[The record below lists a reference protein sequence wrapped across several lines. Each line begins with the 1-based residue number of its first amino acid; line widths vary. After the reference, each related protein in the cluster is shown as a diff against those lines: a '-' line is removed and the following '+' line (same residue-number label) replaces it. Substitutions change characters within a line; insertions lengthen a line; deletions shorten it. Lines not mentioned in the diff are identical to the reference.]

1 MRKFAVF
8 VLAVVCALSAQAA
21 PSRALLKVPA
31 NFAALP
37 TSCHPVDYSAV
48 MGPIRNQGGTTWCF
62 AYAAADLISQRVGDF
77 VSAVDIATQYYL
89 NDPAALASVA
99 EPALQDYLRVYPE
112 FLRDVLWAR
121 QQSLTNTAYRRFPGV
136 SAADGGFEQL
146 AVLLANGR
154 GLCSEARLPSTNGY
168 SGQMLKRLRHY
179 VHTSLR
185 NQRMSRDEAILR
197 ANAEWMQ
204 SVDRACERVKSP
216 VPFIPVS
223 GYWAANLD
231 EYRRY
236 MSQGRL
242 YPQDAGRDLLGRLNY
257 ALNNGRVVAIGYDAD
272 LIADFGNDDEI
283 AGHASVIVGRNLIGG
298 QCHYLLRNSWGAS
311 CEGYRPGFKERCR
324 AGHLWISEAELIK
337 ATFSVTFL
345 R

>member
-1 MRKFAVF
+1 MLKLLSVVVF
-8 VLAVVCALSAQAA
+8 VFAATSQAA

-31 NFAALP
+31 NFASLP

-48 MGPIRNQGGTTWCF
+48 MGPIRNQGATSWCF
-62 AYAAADLISQRVGDF
+62 AYAAADLISQRVGGM

-89 NDPAALASVA
+89 NDPADLARVA
-99 EPALQDYLRVYPE
+99 DTAVRDFLRLYPE
-112 FLRDVLWAR
+112 FERDVIWAR
-121 QQSLTNTAYRRFPGV
+121 QQSLANTSYRRFPGV
-136 SAADGGFEQL
+136 SSADGGYEQI
-146 AVLLANGR
+146 AALLANGR
-154 GLCSEARLPSTNGY
+154 GLCAESKLPSANGY

-179 VHTSLR
+179 VYTSLR
-185 NQRMSRDEAILR
+185 NQRLTRDQAVLR

-204 SVDRACERVKSP
+204 AVDRACDRVKSP
-216 VPFIPVS
+216 VPFVPVT

-257 ALNNGRVVAIGYDAD
+257 ALNNGRVVSIGYDAN
-272 LIADFGNDDEI
+272 LIADFGNDEEI
-283 AGHASVIVGRNLIGG
+283 AGHASVIVGRNMIGG

-311 CEGYRPGFKERCR
+311 CEGYRPGFKERCQ

-337 ATFSVTFL
+337 ATYSVTFL